1 MPSQAPRQ
9 IKATVAENIR
19 SARLAADLTQ
29 AQLAAALGIEPM
41 AISKWERGLHTP
53 ADNNLL
59 ALGERLSR
67 DIGWFYTDHTKNQKA
82 A

>member
-1 MPSQAPRQ
+1 
-9 IKATVAENIR
+9 VAANIR
-19 SARLAADLTQ
+19 FARIEADLTQ

-53 ADNNLL
+53 SDNNLF

-67 DIGWFYTDHTKNQKA
+67 DIGWFYTEHTRKA